1 MTGKVPVKY
10 FLHWFFSRNIGE
22 DFKITAMKQPELGR
36 KITELRKEK
45 GLTQEELVDRCNIS
59 VRTLQR
65 IEAGEVTP
73 RSYTVRTILAAL
85 DCDPGRI
92 SDNDTAGRSFTV
104 WLKDTFLVDID
115 PERSG
120 TFIIRQINIAWLFG
134 LVYFILGFLE
144 SAADYFRFQEDRII
158 FSIPVYIAVKVAVLV
173 SFFCFQRGFIV
184 VGHMFRNYL
193 LKIMSY
199 VLIFGVILIIS
210 YDIAS
215 LFYES
220 VEREYILGAQALTFG
235 GIGILFGIA
244 LIKLQ
249 RSFGNVPVIAG
260 IFEIAASCFFL
271 TILLAFVGHI
281 MLIPAELLEIVI
293 LYKAVE
299 IIKSKQPGSEPLAGR
314 AGQESYPV

>member
-1 MTGKVPVKY
+1 
-10 FLHWFFSRNIGE
+10 
-22 DFKITAMKQPELGR
+22 MKQPELGK
-36 KITELRKEK
+36 KITELRKGK

-85 DCDPGRI
+85 DYDLSRI
-92 SDNDTAGRSFTV
+92 SDDDADSRSLSEWF
-104 WLKDTFLVDID
+104 KDIFLIDID
-115 PERSG
+115 PDRSG
-120 TFIIRQINIAWLFG
+120 AFITRQLNTAWLLG

-144 SAADYFRFQEDRII
+144 AAAEYFRMEDDRMI
-158 FSIPVYIAVKVAVLV
+158 FGIPVYITIKIAVLV
-173 SFFCFQRGFIV
+173 SFFFFQRGFIV

-199 VLIFGVILIIS
+199 VLIFGVFLIIS

-215 LFYES
+215 LFYDS
-220 VEREYILGAQALTFG
+220 IEREFILGAQALTFG
-235 GIGILFGIA
+235 GIGILYGIS
-244 LIKLQ
+244 LMKLQ
-249 RSFGNVPVIAG
+249 RSFGNVPVVAG
-260 IFEIAASCFFL
+260 IFEIFAGCFFL
-271 TILLAFVGHI
+271 TIILAFVGHI

-299 IIKSKQPGSEPLAGR
+299 IIKSKQPGNGAGKI
-314 AGQESYPV
+314 

>member
-1 MTGKVPVKY
+1 
-10 FLHWFFSRNIGE
+10 
-22 DFKITAMKQPELGR
+22 MKQPELGR
-36 KITELRKEK
+36 KITLLRKEK

-73 RSYTVRTILAAL
+73 RSYTVKTILAAL
-85 DCDPGRI
+85 DYDLNKI
-92 SDNDTAGRSFTV
+92 SDNDADRKSFSE
-104 WLKDTFLVDID
+104 WLKDTFLIDID
-115 PERSG
+115 PDRSG
-120 TFIIRQINIAWLFG
+120 TFLVKQLNTAWLLG

-144 SAADYFRFQEDRII
+144 AAAEYFRYKEDRLI
-158 FSIPVYIAVKVAVLV
+158 FSIPVYIIIKVAVFI
-173 SFFCFQRGFIV
+173 SFFYFQRGFIM

-199 VLIFGVILIIS
+199 VLIFGVFLIIS

-220 VEREYILGAQALTFG
+220 VEREFILGAQALTFG
-235 GIGILFGIA
+235 GIGILYGIS

-249 RSFGNVPVIAG
+249 RSFGSVPVAAG
-260 IFEIAASCFFL
+260 IFEIAGSCFFL
-271 TILLAFVGHI
+271 TIILSFVGHI

-299 IIKSKQPGSEPLAGR
+299 IIKSKQPVNEVMKS
-314 AGQESYPV
+314 

>member
-1 MTGKVPVKY
+1 
-10 FLHWFFSRNIGE
+10 
-22 DFKITAMKQPELGR
+22 MKQPELGK

-85 DCDPGRI
+85 DYDLSRI
-92 SDNDTAGRSFTV
+92 TDDDAARKSFSG
-104 WLKDTFLVDID
+104 WLKDTFLIDID
-115 PERSG
+115 PDRSG
-120 TFIIRQINIAWLFG
+120 TFIIKQLNIAWLLG

-144 SAADYFRFQEDRII
+144 AAAEYFRMEDDRMI
-158 FSIPVYIAVKVAVLV
+158 FGIPVYISIKVAVLI
-173 SFFCFQRGFIV
+173 SFFFFQRGFIV

-199 VLIFGVILIIS
+199 VLIFGVFLIIS

-215 LFYES
+215 LFYDS
-220 VEREYILGAQALTFG
+220 IEREFILGAQALTFG
-235 GIGILFGIA
+235 GIGILYGIS

-260 IFEIAASCFFL
+260 IFEIFAGCFFL
-271 TILLAFVGHI
+271 TIILSFIGHI

-299 IIKSKQPGSEPLAGR
+299 IIKSKQPVTGAMTDLAG
-314 AGQESYPV
+314 